1 MDRKTN
7 EWIDGDEIEDDEIA
21 VPPRRRK
28 STRNLAEDLDPEE
41 QDEWGRERGT
51 RGRKPAD
58 KKHRRP
64 KPELDEEF

>member
-1 MDRKTN
+1 MGKKLDDWIDKVEDEEVVASPRQRKT
-7 EWIDGDEIEDDEIA
+7 GH
-21 VPPRRRK
+21 
-28 STRNLAEDLDPEE
+28 TLAEDLDPEE
-41 QDEWGRERGT
+41 QDEWGRERSD